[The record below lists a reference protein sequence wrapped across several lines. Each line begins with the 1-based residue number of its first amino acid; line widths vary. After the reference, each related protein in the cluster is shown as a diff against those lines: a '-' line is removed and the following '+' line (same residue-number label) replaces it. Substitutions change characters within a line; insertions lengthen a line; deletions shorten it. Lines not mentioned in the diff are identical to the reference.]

1 MGEALFL
8 VLIALHL
15 VAATAWVGGVLF
27 FVFAVV
33 PAARATPGA
42 GIPEALGRAF
52 RPVAYAALGTLIVT
66 GPLLLWVLGIGPEAF
81 MQARF
86 WADPFGIT
94 LGLKLVMVVL
104 VLALTA
110 WHDAVLGPRAQRTG
124 QVGATRRVG
133 RTIGLLS
140 VAILLAGLLLAQ
152 GL

>member
-8 VLIALHL
+8 ALIALHVL
-15 VAATAWVGGVLF
+15 AATAWVGGVLF

-33 PAARATPGA
+33 PAARAAPGA

-52 RPVAYAALGTLIVT
+52 RPVAYGALGTLIVT
-66 GPLLLWVLGIGPEAF
+66 GPLLLTVLGISPRTF
-81 MQARF
+81 LQARF

-94 LGLKLVMVVL
+94 LGVKVVMIVL
-104 VLALTA
+104 VLALTV
-110 WHDAVLGPRAQRTG
+110 WHDAVLGPRAHRTG
-124 QVGATRRVG
+124 EPGATRIVG
-133 RTIGLLS
+133 RAIGLLS

>member
-1 MGEALFL
+1 MGEAIFL
-8 VLIALHL
+8 ALIALHVL
-15 VAATAWVGGVLF
+15 AATTWVGGVLF

-33 PAARATPGA
+33 PAARAAPGA

-52 RPVAYAALGTLIVT
+52 RPVAYVALGTLIVT
-66 GPLLLWVLGIGPEAF
+66 GPLLLWVIGVGPEMF
-81 MQARF
+81 LQARF
-86 WADPFGIT
+86 WSDPFGIT
-94 LGLKLVMVVL
+94 LGAKLVMVGL

-110 WHDAVLGPRAQRTG
+110 WHDTVLGPRGLRTG
-124 QVGATRRVG
+124 QFGATRIVG